1 MACTGRFIVMSLRI
15 SPPTLANASPS
26 VALEKGA
33 YYRTRGFHKNG
44 KLNMNFPDSNV
55 GRRRQPRNF
64 QNVKLIALL
73 LLSLAC
79 LTCFG
84 MAYYLFKTRWETQS
98 QGFPRPLHADMP
110 STQVNVSIHANI
122 LNTEERFLAYLPHSG
137 FHNQRIAF
145 ENALVL
151 ARLLNRTLIMPPVR
165 LSNKPIPYYPFHRLS
180 QQLALA
186 SKTGL
191 GHCARV
197 PPKLALPPE
206 CLDYFDSTFLPW
218 DSLLNLTSVQTKQ
231 KLHVRWNFEET
242 WITDFLGIPDEQAL
256 YFRDRTL
263 YQYRFVDNIKH
274 VTEKTWYAQ
283 DLDIDF
289 LAQQTQ
295 KLLFFGTLF
304 GSTRLRLREDFHRT
318 VRKEIRE
325 AMMIVHPT
333 LEQVSESIFR
343 ALGGAYLAIHL
354 RASEAKFRASSN
366 LNAQILR
373 RSLLNCFFNVTSV
386 DVLKMEEEQW
396 TTEQRETI
404 SRTTPH
410 ILPSGHCI
418 PLDDKEKSHLALVS
432 RLRCHPSRINSF
444 KISSLGP
451 HTPIL
456 YVATD
461 LKNPHHQPLL
471 DPFRAVFPCIFT
483 LSDFKHNLTPLNQ
496 VINRIDGIP
505 LRPHLLPFVDALVA
519 GKAQRVVGTK
529 GSTFSYYIEDIL
541 WRRIHRLPIKERG

>member
-1 MACTGRFIVMSLRI
+1 MMSLRI

-44 KLNMNFPDSNV
+44 NLNMNFSNSNV
-55 GRRRQPRNF
+55 GRRRQPRKFHNA
-64 QNVKLIALL
+64 KLITLL

-98 QGFPRPLHADMP
+98 QGFPRPLHADVP
-110 STQVNVSIHANI
+110 STQVNVSIHTNI
-122 LNTEERFLAYLPHSG
+122 LSTEERFLAYLPHSG

-151 ARLLNRTLIMPPVR
+151 ARLLNRTLIVPPVR
-165 LSNKPIPYYPFHRLS
+165 LSNIPIPYYPFDRLS

-191 GHCARV
+191 GHCAHV

-206 CLDYFDSTFLPW
+206 CLGYFDSTFLPW

-231 KLHVRWNFEET
+231 KLHVRWDFEET
-242 WITDFLGIPDEQAL
+242 WITDFLGISGEQTL

-263 YQYRFVDNIKH
+263 YQYRFVDNTKD
-274 VTEKTWYAQ
+274 VAEYAE
-283 DLDIDF
+283 DLNLDF

-304 GSTRLRLREDFHRT
+304 GSTRLRLHEDFHRT
-318 VRKEIRE
+318 IRKEIRE
-325 AMMIVHPT
+325 AMMIIHPT

-354 RASEAKFRASSN
+354 RASEAKFRASSK
-366 LNAQILR
+366 LNAQILW
-373 RSLLNCFFNVTSV
+373 RSLLNCFLNVTSV
-386 DVLKMEEEQW
+386 DVLKVEEQIQW
-396 TTEQRETI
+396 TTEQRETS
-404 SRTTPH
+404 SRTAPH
-410 ILPSGHCI
+410 RLPPGHCI

-432 RLRCHPSRINSF
+432 RLRCHPSRISSF
-444 KISSLGP
+444 NISSFGP

-496 VINRIDGIP
+496 VINGIDGVP
-505 LRPHLLPFVDALVA
+505 LRPHLLPLVDALVA

-541 WRRIHRLPIKERG
+541 WRRIRGLPIKERG